1 MRDEII
7 EICADALRGQGFP
20 EADAAGLT
28 RDPRL
33 AKAALALLR
42 DCRPMPVVLGV
53 IAELERVAGTDS

>member
-7 EICADALRGQGFP
+7 EICVDALRGQGFP
-20 EADAAGLT
+20 DANAAGLM

-42 DCRPMPVVLGV
+42 DCRPLPVVLGV
-53 IAELERVAGTDS
+53 IADLERVAETG